1 MKLATIQKLGGFS
14 LIAGAILFATYS
26 VLFLSLFPADEI
38 HRDFSRIVLSPP
50 WIGVAGIA
58 FAGVV
63 LMVFGFAAVY
73 SRLHQGAGALGLVGF
88 VFIEV
93 AYLLQACKVTWEIF
107 LYPIIA
113 GNPSS
118 VTLLR
123 DGILRDHPLVH
134 AFKAGASA
142 TIFFG
147 ILLFCFALVR
157 SKEFQYP
164 FGHQRLVGEG
174 RLRAVSGH
182 AEADLPGSQFL
193 GAAGR
198 GVRGGRRGR
207 ETQGVR
213 CAPQRAVQLVPVVAV
228 PAAGREGGAAA
239 A

>member
-1 MKLATIQKLGGFS
+1 MKLATIQKLGGFA

-50 WIGVAGIA
+50 WIGVAAIA

-73 SRLHQGAGALGLVGF
+73 SRLHQGAGVLGLVGF
-88 VFIEV
+88 AFIEV

-113 GNPSS
+113 GNRSS
-118 VTLLR
+118 TMLLR

-142 TIFFG
+142 TIFLG

-157 SKEFQYP
+157 SKEFP
-164 FGHQRLVGEG
+164 KAAGILIFVGALVY
-174 RLRAVSGH
+174 A
-182 AEADLPGSQFL
+182 L
-193 GAAGR
+193 GPVLSMMVAIGGIMLLSLGCLLLGLELIHDRRGR
-198 GVRGGRRGR
+198 GVATSG
-207 ETQGVR
+207 QG
-213 CAPQRAVQLVPVVAV
+213 L
-228 PAAGREGGAAA
+228 
-239 A
+239 